1 MLTALKVIVT
11 VLYVL
16 VSVALVVIV
25 LLQEGKSDGLGAL
38 NGSSGSSYW
47 EKNKS
52 RSAEGAISKLTKIL
66 AAVFI
71 VLSVVLN
78 VAFR

>member
-1 MLTALKVIVT
+1 MTALRVILT

-16 VSVALVVIV
+16 VCVALIVIV
-25 LLQEGKSDGLGAL
+25 LLQEGKSNGLGAL
-38 NGSSGSSYW
+38 NGSSGTSYW
-47 EKNKS
+47 EKNKG
-52 RSAEGAISKLTKIL
+52 RSAEGAIQKLTKIL

-78 VAFR
+78 IAF

>member
-1 MLTALKVIVT
+1 MTALKVIVT
-11 VLYVL
+11 LIYVL
-16 VSVALVVIV
+16 VCIALVIIV

-38 NGSSGSSYW
+38 NGSTGTSYW
-47 EKNKS
+47 EKNKG
-52 RSAEGAISKLTKIL
+52 RSAEGAISTITKIL

-78 VAFR
+78 VVFQ

>member
-1 MLTALKVIVT
+1 MTALKVIIT

-16 VSVALVVIV
+16 VCAALVVIV

-38 NGSSGSSYW
+38 NGSTGSSYW
-47 EKNKS
+47 EKNKG
-52 RSAEGAISKLTKIL
+52 RSAEGAISKITKIL

-71 VLSVVLN
+71 ILSVVLN
-78 VAFR
+78 VVFQ